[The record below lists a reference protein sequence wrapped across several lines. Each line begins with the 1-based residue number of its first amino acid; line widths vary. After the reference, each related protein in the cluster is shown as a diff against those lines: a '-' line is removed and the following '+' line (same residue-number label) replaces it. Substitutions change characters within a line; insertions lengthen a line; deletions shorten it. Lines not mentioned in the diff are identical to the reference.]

1 MESKNGNTN
10 FWISYADLMAGL
22 LFVFILLI
30 GAIIVKYSLLQSESE
45 QLEKNLEKEHLA
57 LMQRDERIKRI
68 VDDLEDTRKN
78 LKNRLLKNE
87 KLQLTLDQKSSLI
100 NKQKNDLDEKE
111 KSINT
116 FLMTNKE
123 LKEKIQGLD
132 DKKKELLENISKL
145 DTELKN
151 KNEKITLFT
160 KENSDFKN
168 QLNQASLEKE
178 HLELNLEKLDNLS
191 KDKEAKLNKL
201 LEDLLL
207 KEQMIDS
214 FKEKNSDLNKQLVA
228 NEKEILQSKEQNQAL
243 SKESEEYKDRLDSL
257 TKASEQK
264 ESELNKLIED
274 LLVKKNLIESFKEKN
289 RLLDD
294 EMKVMQQKLA
304 NSEKKE
310 IQLTSELSNTK
321 EKIKSFTGIKVKV
334 ISHLKS
340 KLGNS
345 IEIDP
350 RNGSLRLSANVL
362 FDEGKYVLKANAKKA
377 LKVAV
382 YDYFQTILDNEE
394 INRHIDKIVI
404 EGHTNSK
411 GNYLYNLQLSQKRA
425 YSVMDFLLT
434 LDFNKQENLKEL
446 IAASGRSF
454 LDPIYDENG
463 KEDPEASR
471 RIEIK
476 LSLKN
481 EQAIKEIANLLE

>member
-1 MESKNGNTN
+1 MENKNGNTN

-30 GAIIVKYSLLQSESE
+30 GAIIVKYTLLQSESE
-45 QLEKNLEKEHLA
+45 KLEKNLEQEHLA
-57 LMQRDERIKRI
+57 LMQRDERIKSI
-68 VDDLEDTRKN
+68 VDDLEKTRKN
-78 LKNRLLKNE
+78 LKNKLLENE
-87 KLQLTLDQKSSLI
+87 KLQITLDEKSSLI
-100 NKQKNDLDEKE
+100 NKQKDDLEVKE

-116 FLMTNKE
+116 FLLSNKE
-123 LKEKIQGLD
+123 LKEKIKNLD
-132 DKKKELLENISKL
+132 DKKKELLENINNL
-145 DTELKN
+145 DETLKN
-151 KNEKITLFT
+151 KDEKITLFT
-160 KENSDFKN
+160 KENSDYKN
-168 QLNQASLEKE
+168 RLNQVNQEKE
-178 HLELNLEKLDNLS
+178 HLELNLEKLDSLS
-191 KDKEAKLNKL
+191 KEKEAKLNKL

-207 KEQMIDS
+207 KEQMISS
-214 FKEKNSDLNKQLVA
+214 FEEKNSDLNKKLQE
-228 NEKEILQSKEQNQAL
+228 NEQAILL
-243 SKESEEYKDRLDSL
+243 SKEENLALNKQSDEYKKRLEELTKNSEE
-257 TKASEQK
+257 K

-274 LLVKKNLIESFKEKN
+274 LLVKKSLIESFKEKN
-289 RLLDD
+289 RVLDD
-294 EMKVMQQKLA
+294 EMKVMKQKLL
-304 NSEKKE
+304 NSQEKEKV
-310 IQLTSELSNTK
+310 LTSELSNTK

-334 ISHLKS
+334 ISQLKT

-350 RNGSLRLSANVL
+350 RNGSLRLSSNVL
-362 FDEGKYVLKANAKKA
+362 FDEGKSTLKRNAKKA

-394 INRHIDKIVI
+394 INKHIDKIVI

-463 KEDPEASR
+463 KEDPNASR